1 MILIININIIWSECS
16 SYNFRGGF
24 TMFNKKRILVF
35 IFSVLFVLSCGGSG
49 SDDSEGGGGQG
60 GTNDEFI

>member
-1 MILIININIIWSECS
+1 
-16 SYNFRGGF
+16 
-24 TMFNKKRILVF
+24 MFNKKRILVF